1 MIWGR
6 IKTADGTI
14 LSGEIREAQLFSQG
28 ADPVPLADAQML
40 APVTPGKFV
49 GLWNNYHAAAQKN
62 GWDSPDHPLFFLKPT
77 TSVTGPGAQVEI
89 PDVAGRVIFEGELG
103 VVLGAP
109 CRNVSLAEA
118 EAAIFGYTCIND
130 LTSLDILN
138 AVPAFP
144 QWTRAKGFDG
154 FGVVGPVI
162 VSGLN
167 WRDLV
172 IRTLVNGRER
182 QSYPAADMIF
192 SPAQV
197 IQKLSQD
204 MSLNAGDVIAL
215 GTSLGVR
222 PVKPGDVVAIVID
235 GIGSVE
241 VTLTAPAA

>member
-1 MIWGR
+1 MENPR
-6 IKTADGTI
+6 PEKVVVVSEVQAK
-14 LSGEIREAQLFSQG
+14 
-28 ADPVPLADAQML
+28 LAD
-40 APVTPGKFV
+40 
-49 GLWNNYHAAAQKN
+49 
-62 GWDSPDHPLFFLKPT
+62 
-77 TSVTGPGAQVEI
+77 
-89 PDVAGRVIFEGELG
+89 
-103 VVLGAP
+103 
-109 CRNVSLAEA
+109 A

-204 MSLNAGDVIAL
+204 MTLNAGDVIAL

-222 PVKPGDVVAIVID
+222 PVKPGDVVAVVID